1 MSEEEEKRV
10 APSESAGHFGAL
22 SGVRV
27 VEVGDQQGEYCGLV
41 LAGLGAGVIKVEP
54 PGGSVTRTFGPFAG
68 DAPSPEKSLH
78 FWAYNRGKRSIVI
91 DLDSDE
97 GRSEFARLVAAA
109 DVLLDSTPL
118 DYLKD
123 RGFASDTLRAQD
135 QRLIYAR
142 LTPFGETGPYR
153 DFKASDLVHLA
164 LGGVVMNNGYDPDPA
179 MTYDTPPIAPQLG
192 HSYAIAGEQLAFTII
207 AALSTRNR
215 TGAGQ
220 HLSCAIHEAVA
231 KNTEGDL
238 MSWVALR
245 TPFLRQTCRHSAPT
259 VSRHRSIFNSKD
271 GRWYLAMTRNAALLG
286 PFLAKWGIGGPISD
300 GSDEAE
306 KDSRVLPGMEGGAA
320 SNMDV
325 VEHTMRRYLFDSV
338 PWREAQEAG
347 LMWVPVRKPH
357 ESAYDEHWLE
367 RGTYSDVAHPELGT
381 SLRYPTSKWVAQGG
395 ERTDGSAWLTGRRA
409 PVLGEDR
416 AAIMALTPR
425 TPARPVYQERPGT
438 ERLTPSGAPFA
449 LQGVRVLDFTWMLAS
464 AGATRFLAAL
474 GADVIKVEWHKNLDP
489 RRGGAP
495 VGGREAR
502 EIANGPVPSRW
513 PADQGGPVG
522 VQYNNKNPGKR
533 GISLN
538 VKHPKGLELAKRM
551 VRESSIVTEG
561 FSPGVMEAWG
571 LGYDVLREINPQVI
585 YAKQS
590 GMGSKGIYGRFR
602 TVGPVA
608 QAFSGLSEMSGLPDP
623 FPPAGWG
630 YSYLDWYGAYSFALA
645 ILSAIYHREMTGEG
659 QWIDASQSEVG
670 LYLTAVPLLDYQV
683 NGRVFQRAGNRS
695 PYGTAAPEGI
705 YRCAGQDRWIA
716 ISCETDEEWNRLAKE
731 AGHPEWLER
740 TEFGTLAA
748 RQQHRAALDRLVES
762 WTTGCEPFG
771 LMGRLQEAGIAAG
784 VAQTAEDRADRDPQ
798 LRELEWLTELDATD
812 LGRWPVAAPSV
823 KMSDT
828 PQFIGGPV
836 GRAAATYGEH
846 NYEMY
851 NEALGLSAGEVDEL
865 AEEGVI

>member
-1 MSEEEEKRV
+1 VIILEEKV
-10 APSESAGHFGAL
+10 SSAEPSQQMGAL

-41 LAGLGAGVIKVEP
+41 LAGLGADVIKVEP
-54 PGGSVTRTFGPFAG
+54 PGGSVTRTFGPFVDDVPGA
-68 DAPSPEKSLH
+68 ERSLH

-97 GRSEFARLVAAA
+97 GKAEFERLVAAA
-109 DVLLDSTPL
+109 DALVDSTPFDFL
-118 DYLKD
+118 TE
-123 RGFASDTLRAQD
+123 RGLGSAALRARD
-135 QRLIYAR
+135 ERLVYAR
-142 LTPFGETGPYR
+142 ITPFGESGPYR
-153 DFKASDLVHLA
+153 DYKASDLVHLA
-164 LGGVVMNNGYDPDPA
+164 IGGVVMNNGYDPDPKLN
-179 MTYDTPPIAPQLG
+179 YDTTPVAPQLG

-215 TGAGQ
+215 TGRGQ
-220 HLSCAIHEAVA
+220 ELSCAIHEAVA

-238 MSWVALR
+238 MSWIALR
-245 TPFLRQTCRHSAPT
+245 TPFLRQTCRHSAPG

-271 GRWYLAMTRNAALLG
+271 GRWILASTRNAKLLG
-286 PFLAKWGIGGPISD
+286 PFLDKWGIGGTISD
-300 GSDEAE
+300 GSDEKE
-306 KDSRVLPGMEGGAA
+306 TDSRVLPGMEGGAA

-325 VEHTMRRYLFDSV
+325 VEQTMRRYLFENV

-347 LMWVPVRKPH
+347 LMWVPVREPH
-357 ESAYDEHWLE
+357 ENAYDEHWRQ
-367 RGTYSDVAHPELGT
+367 RGTYTEVPHPEVGASYL
-381 SLRYPTSKWVAQGG
+381 YPTSKWVAHGG
-395 ERTDGSAWLTGRRA
+395 QAGGSSWASGRRA
-409 PVLGEDR
+409 PLLGEDR
-416 AAIMALTPR
+416 AAVLSLTPR
-425 TPARPVYQERPGT
+425 TAPRPVFLEKPGPERV
-438 ERLTPSGAPFA
+438 TPAGAPFA

-495 VGGREAR
+495 VGGRDAR
-502 EIANGPVPSRW
+502 ERATAPVPSMW

-522 VQYNNKNPGKR
+522 AQYNNKNPGKR

-551 VRESSIVTEG
+551 VAESSIVTEG

-602 TVGPVA
+602 TIGPIA
-608 QAFSGLSEMSGLPDP
+608 QAFTGLSHMSGLPEP

-645 ILSAIYHREMTGEG
+645 VLSAVYQREMTGDG

-683 NGRVFQRAGNRS
+683 NGRAYQRAGNRS

-705 YRCAGQDRWIA
+705 YRCAGVDRWIA
-716 ISCETDEEWNRLAKE
+716 ITCEDDDSWIRLAKE
-731 AGHPEWLER
+731 ADHPEWAEQGDFA
-740 TEFGTLAA
+740 TAAA
-748 RQQHRAALDRLVES
+748 RQRNRVALDGLVES
-762 WTTGCEPFG
+762 WTSGCEPFA
-771 LMGRLQEAGIAAG
+771 LMERLQGAGIAAG

-798 LRELEWLTELDATD
+798 LRELQWLTELDATNF
-812 LGRWPVAAPSV
+812 GRWPVAAPSV
-823 KMSDT
+823 KMSET
-828 PQFIGGPV
+828 PQFIGGLV
-836 GRAAATYGEH
+836 GRAAPAYAEH
-846 NYEMY
+846 NYEVY
-851 NEALGLSAGEVDEL
+851 GDVLGLTSAEVDEL
-865 AEEGVI
+865 AAEGVI

>member
-1 MSEEEEKRV
+1 MITVEEKV
-10 APSESAGHFGAL
+10 ASSGPAAGQGSL

-27 VEVGDQQGEYCGLV
+27 IEVGDQQGEYCGLV
-41 LAGLGAGVIKVEP
+41 LAGLGADVIKVEP
-54 PGGSVTRTFGPFAG
+54 PEGSVTRTFGPFA
-68 DAPSPEKSLH
+68 DDKPDPERSLH
-78 FWAYNRGKRSIVI
+78 FWAYNRGKRSVVI
-91 DLDSDE
+91 DLDSAA
-97 GRSEFARLVAAA
+97 GKAEFARLAAAA
-109 DVLLDSTPL
+109 DVVLDSTP
-118 DYLKD
+118 DGYLAE
-123 RGFASDTLRAQD
+123 RGLAAVTLRERD
-135 QRLIYAR
+135 ERLIFAR
-142 LTPFGETGPYR
+142 ISPFGDTGPYR

-164 LGGVVMNNGYDPDPA
+164 LGGVVMNNGYDPDPR
-179 MTYDTPPIAPQLG
+179 MRYETPPVAPQLG
-192 HSYAIAGEQLAFTII
+192 HSYAIAGEQLAFTVI

-215 TGAGQ
+215 TGRGQ
-220 HLSCAIHEAVA
+220 YLSCAIHEAVA

-245 TPFLRQTCRHSAPT
+245 TPFHRQTCRHSAPG

-286 PFLAKWGIGGPISD
+286 PFLDKWGIGGTISD
-300 GSDEAE
+300 GSDEKE

-325 VEHTMRRYLFDSV
+325 VEQTMRRYMFDEV

-357 ESAYDEHWLE
+357 ESADDEHWLE
-367 RGTYSDVAHPELGT
+367 RGTYADVEHPELGR
-381 SLRYPTSKWVAQGG
+381 SFRYPTSKWVTQGA
-395 ERTDGSAWLTGRRA
+395 ERTGGTAWVTGRRA
-409 PVLGEDR
+409 PLLGEDR
-416 AAIMALTPR
+416 DAILSIAPR
-425 TPARPVYQERPGT
+425 TPAKPLCLPAVGR
-438 ERLTPSGAPFA
+438 ERLTPHGSPFA

-495 VGGREAR
+495 EGGREAR
-502 EIANGPVPSRW
+502 DRATGPVPSRW

-551 VRESSIVTEG
+551 VAESGIVTEG

-571 LGYDVLREINPQVI
+571 LGYDVLRDINPQVI

-590 GMGSKGIYGRFR
+590 GMGSRGVYGRFR

-645 ILSAIYHREMTGEG
+645 ILAAVYHREMTGEG

-670 LYLTAVPLLDYQV
+670 LYLTALPLLDYEV
-683 NGRVFQRAGNRS
+683 NGRVYQRAGNRS

-705 YRCAGQDRWIA
+705 YRCAGDDRWIA
-716 ISCETDEEWNRLAKE
+716 ITCETDGEWERLAQE
-731 AGHPEWLER
+731 AGHPEWLEQVD
-740 TEFGTLAA
+740 FATLAA
-748 RQQHRAALDRLVES
+748 RQRNRAALDRLIWS
-762 WTTGCEPFG
+762 WTAECQPFA
-771 LMGRLQEAGIAAG
+771 LMQRLQDVGIAAG
-784 VAQTAEDRADRDPQ
+784 VAQTAEDRADHDPQ
-798 LRELEWLTELDATD
+798 LRELDWLTELDATN

-823 KMSDT
+823 KMSET
-828 PQFIGGPV
+828 PQYIGGPV
-836 GRAAATYGEH
+836 GRAAAAYGEH
-846 NYEMY
+846 NFEVYHDV
-851 NEALGLSAGEVDEL
+851 LGLSADEVNAL

>member
-1 MSEEEEKRV
+1 MASSE
-10 APSESAGHFGAL
+10 PSSRQGAL
-22 SGVRV
+22 FGVRV
-27 VEVGDQQGEYCGLV
+27 IEVGDQQGEYCGLV
-41 LAGLGAGVIKVEP
+41 LAGLGADVIKVEP
-54 PGGSVTRTFGPFAG
+54 PGGSVTRTFGPFADDIPG
-68 DAPSPEKSLH
+68 PERSLH
-78 FWAYNRGKRSIVI
+78 FWAYNRGKRSVVI
-91 DLDSDE
+91 DLDTAE
-97 GRSEFARLVAAA
+97 GKSEFERLVATA

-118 DYLKD
+118 DYLKE
-123 RGFASDTLRAQD
+123 RGLDGEALRARD
-135 QRLIYAR
+135 ERLVCAR
-142 LTPFGETGPYR
+142 LTPFGESGPYR
-153 DFKASDLVHLA
+153 DYKASDLVHLA
-164 LGGVVMNNGYDPDPA
+164 LGGVVMNNGYDPDPRLN
-179 MTYDTPPIAPQLG
+179 YDTPPIAPQLG

-207 AALSTRNR
+207 AALSSRNR
-215 TGAGQ
+215 TGRGQ
-220 HLSCAIHEAVA
+220 RLSCAIFEAVA

-245 TPFLRQTCRHSAPT
+245 TPFLRQTCRHSAPG
-259 VSRHRSIFNSKD
+259 VSVHRSIFNSKD
-271 GRWYLAMTRNAALLG
+271 GRWYLASTRNAALLG
-286 PFLAKWGIGGPISD
+286 PFLDKWGIGGRISD
-300 GSDEAE
+300 GSDEVD

-325 VEHTMRRYLFDSV
+325 VEHTVRRYLFDDV

-367 RGTYSDVAHPELGT
+367 RGTYTEVAHPEVGASYL
-381 SLRYPTSKWVAQGG
+381 YPTSKWVAHGG
-395 ERTDGSAWLTGRRA
+395 PQTDGSTWLPGRRA
-409 PVLGEDR
+409 PLLGEDR
-416 AAIMALTPR
+416 AAVLSLTPR
-425 TPARPVYQERPGT
+425 TPPRPVFREKPGPERT
-438 ERLTPSGAPFA
+438 TPPGAPFA

-502 EIANGPVPSRW
+502 ERATGPVPSRW

-522 VQYNNKNPGKR
+522 AQYNNKNPGKR

-538 VKHPKGLELAKRM
+538 VKHPRGLELAKRM

-602 TVGPVA
+602 TIGPVA
-608 QAFSGLSEMSGLPDP
+608 QAFSGLSEMSGLPEP

-645 ILSAIYHREMTGEG
+645 VLSAVYHREMTGEG

-705 YRCAGQDRWIA
+705 YRCAGDDRWIA
-716 ISCETDEEWNRLAKE
+716 ITCEGDDEWIRLAKE
-731 AGHPEWLER
+731 AGHPEWAAQADFA
-740 TEFGTLAA
+740 TAAA
-748 RQQHRAALDRLVES
+748 RRRNRAALDRLVES
-762 WTTGCEPFG
+762 WTAECEPFA
-771 LMGRLQEAGIAAG
+771 LMQRLQSAGIAAG

-798 LRELEWLTELDATD
+798 LRELEWLTELDATNF
-812 LGRWPVAAPSV
+812 GRWPVAAPSV
-823 KMSDT
+823 KMSET
-828 PQFIGGPV
+828 PQFIGGLV
-836 GRAAATYGEH
+836 GRGAADYAEH
-846 NYEMY
+846 NYEVY
-851 NEALGLSAGEVDEL
+851 QEVLGLSAAEVDEL
-865 AEEGVI
+865 AAEGVI

>member
-1 MSEEEEKRV
+1 LEEKMDSSQPAARG
-10 APSESAGHFGAL
+10 SL
-22 SGVRV
+22 SGVRI

-41 LAGLGAGVIKVEP
+41 LAGLGADVIKVEP

-68 DAPSPEKSLH
+68 DKPGPGSSLH
-78 FWAYNRGKRSIVI
+78 FWAYNRGKRSVVI
-91 DLDSDE
+91 DLDTAGGQAE
-97 GRSEFARLVAAA
+97 FGRLAAAA
-109 DVLLDSTPL
+109 DVVLDSTPL
-118 DYLKD
+118 DYLRE
-123 RGFASDTLRAQD
+123 RGLDGAALRERD
-135 QRLIYAR
+135 ERLICAR

-153 DFKASDLVHLA
+153 DYKASDLVHLA
-164 LGGVVMNNGYDPDPA
+164 VGGVVKNNGYDPDPKLN
-179 MTYDTPPIAPQLG
+179 YDTPPIAPQLG
-192 HSYAIAGEQLAFTII
+192 HSYAIAGEQLAFTVI

-215 TGAGQ
+215 TGRGQ
-220 HLSCAIHEAVA
+220 YLSCAIHEAVA

-245 TPFLRQTCRHSAPT
+245 TPFLRQTCRHSAPA

-271 GRWYLAMTRNAALLG
+271 GRWYLASTRNAALLG
-286 PFLAKWGIGGPISD
+286 PFLDKWGIGGTISD
-300 GSDEAE
+300 GSDEQE
-306 KDSRVLPGMEGGAA
+306 QDSRVLPGMEGGAA

-325 VEHTMRRYLFDSV
+325 VEQTMRRYLFANV

-367 RGTYSDVAHPELGT
+367 RGTYTEVPHPELGA
-381 SLRYPTSKWVAQGG
+381 SYRYPTSKWVAHGG
-395 ERTDGSAWLTGRRA
+395 PETAGSAWLSGRRA
-409 PVLGEDR
+409 PLLDEDR
-416 AAIMALTPR
+416 AAVLSLTPR
-425 TPARPVYQERPGT
+425 TPPRPVFQEQPER

-449 LQGVRVLDFTWMLAS
+449 LQGVRMLDFTWMLAS

-502 EIANGPVPSRW
+502 EQATGPVPSRW

-522 VQYNNKNPGKR
+522 AQYNNKNPGKR

-551 VRESSIVTEG
+551 VAESSIVTEG

-571 LGYDVLREINPQVI
+571 LGYDVLRGINPKVI

-602 TVGPVA
+602 TIGPVA

-645 ILSAIYHREMTGEG
+645 ILSAVYHREMTGEG

-670 LYLTAVPLLDYQV
+670 LFMTAVPLLDYQV
-683 NGRVFQRAGNRS
+683 NGRVYQRAGNRS
-695 PYGTAAPEGI
+695 PYATAAPEGI
-705 YRCAGQDRWIA
+705 YRCVGDDRWIA
-716 ISCETDEEWNRLAKE
+716 ITCDGDDEWIRLAKE
-731 AGHPEWLER
+731 AGHPEWVEQADFA
-740 TEFGTLAA
+740 TAKA
-748 RQQHRAALDRLVES
+748 RQRNRVALDALVES
-762 WTTGCEPFG
+762 WTAECEPFD
-771 LMGRLQEAGIAAG
+771 LMQRLQGAGIAAG

-798 LRELEWLTELDATD
+798 LRQLNWLTELDATNF
-812 LGRWPVAAPSV
+812 GRWPVAAPSV
-823 KMSDT
+823 QLSET

-836 GRAAATYGEH
+836 GRGAAAYAEH
-846 NYEMY
+846 NYEVY
-851 NEALGLSAGEVDEL
+851 SEVLGLSAGEVEEL
-865 AEEGVI
+865 AAEGVI